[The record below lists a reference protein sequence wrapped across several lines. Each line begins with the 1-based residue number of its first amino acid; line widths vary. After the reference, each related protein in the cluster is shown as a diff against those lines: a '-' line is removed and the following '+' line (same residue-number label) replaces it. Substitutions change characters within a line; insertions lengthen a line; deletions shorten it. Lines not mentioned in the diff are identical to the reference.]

1 MKTEKLILN
10 YQRRGIKLSVSDNKL
25 HFSAPQN
32 ILTDEDKDILKKNK
46 KEIIKFLLDHTESE
60 IIVDEEDKYEK
71 FPLTDIQLSYLV
83 GQDNVYKFGGT
94 NCKIY
99 TEIEYEQIELNKAQY
114 AWEQVIKYNDMLHA
128 VINQEGTQEILSSYT
143 VPQIVFS
150 DLSDMENA
158 EVIIAQKRESLTKK
172 QYRVGT
178 WPLFDVE
185 ITKLKNK
192 YILHISLD
200 MLVADFVSINVILNE
215 FEEVYYN
222 GKLSFKQ
229 QLSFRDIVLY
239 KESLKKTVNGKKK
252 YEEDKKYWEKRIPRL
267 SEVPE
272 FPVVEQQEKE
282 VLFTQYKFFLESDEY
297 EKLCDLAKNFQL
309 TTSSLILTAYAEALR
324 KISKNQSFCI
334 DVTMVDRPPFHPS
347 IDRVIGDFT
356 TANILEVEDLDYTN
370 YFEKAKKIQYRLWED
385 LSHNSFSSKEVL
397 REMGKRIK
405 KEITV
410 PAVYTSTLGAVKYS
424 NQRKGKIL
432 YTISQTPQV
441 LIDCQVLELEKGVR
455 LNWDVRLGVFPKGL
469 IEEAF
474 ESFRELI
481 YRIIDNNTLDIS
493 LESILPKAVR
503 KIRCVTNNTRKEFET
518 KYLHEGFFETLEC
531 CQENKALYSNGKYY
545 SYKELSYYVDTIIEV
560 LESEDVFKGDIVA
573 VAVSKGVWQIAAVLG
588 ILSKGAVYLPLDI
601 HQPSERVDK
610 IIKSA
615 HVKCCILE
623 EDNFISH
630 DLTKKL
636 NIRDIKR
643 KERSGNDYKQINIDI
658 EAPAY
663 VIFTSGSTGNPK
675 GVIISHSAATNTIL
689 DINNKFKI
697 NSDDRIL
704 NISNLSFDLSVY
716 DIFGTF
722 FAGAEL
728 VQVNEE
734 QAKDPAHWYDLLKH
748 ENISVFNGVPGQMKM
763 LTMFLKG
770 KEKPILDAVRLILL
784 SGDWIPVDL
793 PKEISKYFPN
803 AEIVSLGGATE
814 AAIWSIY
821 YPINIKQNYIR
832 SIPYGKPLANQRFY
846 ILNEKGEETLDWISG
861 DIYIAGKGLAIGYLG
876 DPELTEKKFIYS
888 RQLKERLYKTGD
900 IGRYMPDGTIEFQGR
915 SDFQVKIRGHRVEL
929 GEIEMAIVEILHPKN
944 LKVITVNNNDVISVC
959 MFAVLENESDAL
971 SKEELGKYL
980 SEKIPQYMIPVYCEY
995 LSEIPLTVNGKI
1007 DIKVLTSRAIE
1018 GMKKSRSR
1026 GKSEQKL
1033 SETEENIYKVWCELF
1048 NTTDIS
1054 VDEDFFECGGDSI
1067 LVVKLLTELETR
1079 YQYKMSLMDVYSS
1092 PTIYKM
1098 AECITNQ
1105 Q

>member
-309 TTSSLILTAYAEALR
+309 TPSSLILTAYAEALR

-370 YFEKAKKIQYRLWED
+370 YFEKAKKIQHRLWED

-503 KIRCVTNNTRKEFET
+503 KIRC
-518 KYLHEGFFETLEC
+518 
-531 CQENKALYSNGKYY
+531 
-545 SYKELSYYVDTIIEV
+545 
-560 LESEDVFKGDIVA
+560 
-573 VAVSKGVWQIAAVLG
+573 
-588 ILSKGAVYLPLDI
+588 
-601 HQPSERVDK
+601 
-610 IIKSA
+610 
-615 HVKCCILE
+615 
-623 EDNFISH
+623 
-630 DLTKKL
+630 
-636 NIRDIKR
+636 
-643 KERSGNDYKQINIDI
+643 
-658 EAPAY
+658 
-663 VIFTSGSTGNPK
+663 
-675 GVIISHSAATNTIL
+675 
-689 DINNKFKI
+689 
-697 NSDDRIL
+697 
-704 NISNLSFDLSVY
+704 
-716 DIFGTF
+716 
-722 FAGAEL
+722 
-728 VQVNEE
+728 
-734 QAKDPAHWYDLLKH
+734 
-748 ENISVFNGVPGQMKM
+748 
-763 LTMFLKG
+763 
-770 KEKPILDAVRLILL
+770 
-784 SGDWIPVDL
+784 
-793 PKEISKYFPN
+793 
-803 AEIVSLGGATE
+803 
-814 AAIWSIY
+814 
-821 YPINIKQNYIR
+821 
-832 SIPYGKPLANQRFY
+832 
-846 ILNEKGEETLDWISG
+846 
-861 DIYIAGKGLAIGYLG
+861 
-876 DPELTEKKFIYS
+876 
-888 RQLKERLYKTGD
+888 
-900 IGRYMPDGTIEFQGR
+900 
-915 SDFQVKIRGHRVEL
+915 
-929 GEIEMAIVEILHPKN
+929 
-944 LKVITVNNNDVISVC
+944 
-959 MFAVLENESDAL
+959 
-971 SKEELGKYL
+971 
-980 SEKIPQYMIPVYCEY
+980 
-995 LSEIPLTVNGKI
+995 
-1007 DIKVLTSRAIE
+1007 
-1018 GMKKSRSR
+1018 
-1026 GKSEQKL
+1026 
-1033 SETEENIYKVWCELF
+1033 
-1048 NTTDIS
+1048 
-1054 VDEDFFECGGDSI
+1054 
-1067 LVVKLLTELETR
+1067 
-1079 YQYKMSLMDVYSS
+1079 
-1092 PTIYKM
+1092 
-1098 AECITNQ
+1098 ITNR
-1105 Q
+1105 